1 MAHPNR
7 PAVASFRLMHCR
19 TGAVLGGY
27 RVLSASQDEIAR
39 ANHKLRTTGSEYRF
53 VIDLHPPQ
61 QTAAPVC
68 NPQDANHPDQAT
80 TAVPA

>member
-1 MAHPNR
+1 
-7 PAVASFRLMHCR
+7 MHCR

-39 ANHKLRTTGSEYRF
+39 ANHNLKTSGSEYRF

-61 QTAAPVC
+61 PVAVLC
-68 NPQDANHPDQAT
+68 DQQGATHPEQAT
-80 TAVPA
+80 TPVPA